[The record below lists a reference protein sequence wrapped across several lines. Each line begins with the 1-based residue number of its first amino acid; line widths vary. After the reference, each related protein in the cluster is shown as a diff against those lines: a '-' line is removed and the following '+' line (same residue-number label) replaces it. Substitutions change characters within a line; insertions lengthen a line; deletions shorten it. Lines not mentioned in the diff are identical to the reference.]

1 MSALRDTRREI
12 FPLFLL
18 FVGVQD
24 LLRVFREFALGISVI
39 DTDIYYSICSAGPM
53 ATDKHVSSDF
63 SFVLVPV
70 AFN

>member
-24 LLRVFREFALGISVI
+24 LLRVFREIDLGISVS
-39 DTDIYYSICSAGPM
+39 DTDIDDAICSAGPK
-53 ATDKHVSSDF
+53 ATDKQVSSEF
-63 SFVLVPV
+63 TFVLVQV
-70 AFN
+70 ASN